1 MRRRGDRLDL
11 CLILLAAAYLA
22 YVGLSGVGPEWYA
35 SADRV
40 ADGKVWLLLTS
51 GLNVVVELDAAQW
64 ALLAITVAV
73 VIYRLGPRL
82 WWTVALAGHVLS
94 AVIIYAAIEIAVRL
108 GSASAETTA
117 AEADYGISIVLAASL
132 GALTASALLARERK
146 PAGMDPGDKVALA
159 LGLCGLLGMIAVS
172 FGWYDSEHLI
182 GYTIG
187 FLLTRFL
194 VRRKVWGIVG
204 DGLFERP
211 R

>member
-11 CLILLAAAYLA
+11 CLILLAGTYLA
-22 YVGLSGVGPEWYA
+22 YVGLSGVGHEWYA

-40 ADGKVWLLLTS
+40 AEGKVWLLLTS
-51 GLNVVVELDAAQW
+51 GLNVVVELDEAQW

-82 WWTVALAGHVLS
+82 WWIVALTGHVLS
-94 AVIIYAAIEIAVRL
+94 AVIVYAAIEVAVWL
-108 GSASAETTA
+108 GSSSAEATA
-117 AEADYGISIVLAASL
+117 AETDYGISIVLAASL

-146 PAGMDPGDKVALA
+146 EGGMDPGDKVALA
-159 LGLCGLLGMIAVS
+159 LGICGLLGMIAVS

-187 FLLTRFL
+187 FFLTRIL
-194 VRRKVWGIVG
+194 VRRKVWGIAG